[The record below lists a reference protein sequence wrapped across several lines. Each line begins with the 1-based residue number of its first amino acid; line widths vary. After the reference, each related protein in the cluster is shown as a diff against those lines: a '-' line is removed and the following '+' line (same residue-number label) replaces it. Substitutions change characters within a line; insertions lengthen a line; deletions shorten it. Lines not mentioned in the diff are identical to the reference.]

1 MHEHEPLQHDHASS
15 KRRAQPADMPFGR
28 EGDPR
33 KVKRVIRIDMS
44 DTMRFFP
51 DQIQVKRN
59 ETVRFIVRNKGKTAH
74 EFVLGTMDE
83 LKKHAAV
90 MRQSGGSMDD
100 HEAAGAAHVAP
111 GGTGRLVWQFTKSGE
126 FYYGCLIPG
135 HFEAGMLGTVV
146 VTR

>member
-1 MHEHEPLQHDHASS
+1 MHEPLEHEHASS
-15 KRRAQPADMPFGR
+15 KRKTASDDRPFGR

-51 DQIQVKRN
+51 DQIRVKRN
-59 ETVRFIVRNKGKTAH
+59 ETVRFVIRNKGKTEH
-74 EFVLGTMDE
+74 EFVLGTIDE
-83 LKKHAAV
+83 LKKHAAL
-90 MRQSGGSMDD
+90 MRQSGGAMDD
-100 HEAAGAAHVAP
+100 HETAGAAHVAA

-146 VTR
+146 VAR